1 MGRVD
6 LETTEQIVFTHLL
19 NDDEIVHLTLP
30 K

>member
-6 LETTEQIVFTHLL
+6 LETIEQIVFTHLL
-19 NDDEIVHLTLP
+19 NADEIKRLTLP